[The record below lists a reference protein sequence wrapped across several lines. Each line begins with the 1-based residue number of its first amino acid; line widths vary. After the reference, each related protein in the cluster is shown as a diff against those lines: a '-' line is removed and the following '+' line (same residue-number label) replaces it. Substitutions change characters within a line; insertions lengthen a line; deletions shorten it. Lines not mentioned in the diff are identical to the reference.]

1 MSNHLEPTYLRYI
14 YDGLVKGSIHPE
26 NAAELP
32 DGLIGLY
39 DEVFDERTSFVERQK
54 LLQRFAIWALLKK
67 EVSAAFVA
75 EVLRETED
83 DIQEF
88 ISTYSAW
95 FNSPESG
102 KYQLYHERLKVYLL
116 QRLSEGE
123 AHTLHEKLILRLEQA
138 IEEQK
143 ADEFEW
149 YGLEFLGGHYSV
161 QFQIIGDQSIIE
173 RVKKLTTNSF
183 FDRQISF
190 SGRYK
195 WTTSFYHETLA
206 SLEISDDKLKY
217 AYYYQLCKFYVEE
230 EDKVEQIIREID
242 YFPIDSV
249 VESIE
254 NLGSESLFEKQRQ
267 FTAYFNAIFNL
278 MEVKFLDLDKLK
290 LLNSKL
296 ENCSIH
302 LLSESE
308 DTDISFFPYPL
319 MFLLGAKLNSLGINP
334 AYLYERPKIY
344 KYTFGAISNLDE
356 SLVLMRLNLQPIEYF
371 NFIQSLIV
379 YIETCFISAKKDIH
393 KYDIYTENNPVL
405 NEQIRIYWDLKIKH
419 FESIKFIPFEIEFLE
434 EFLSLIDQMQEWEV
448 EKHLLLLPKD
458 LGVDKTRKLYQH
470 FENNQLFKASNTA
483 VEYFD
488 FLERENLTKTAHL
501 ILNDGLYSPNSTFF
515 LLTQLEHMDR
525 SQIESHFSSY
535 ANYIK
540 NNKFDYV
547 IMDDLFSN
555 YFLLFSNKRIDAITM
570 INRALFSTIDDNN
583 QKDIPYS
590 DKLYLLR
597 LFELPNFLDEITFNQ
612 IIQLKNFKLKYFGSN
627 ENRKLK
633 QKILNQNLEEARS
646 EFLKEGD
653 NFTDPNDYFTSW
665 ELSICELAIKLGM
678 SELVIQL
685 IPKIHF
691 DFRFELLNEVLSN
704 KKDLELI
711 RNIDAIFC
719 LDENKFGLD
728 NEINVAKLRLG
739 LITKSH
745 ILCADNTIEKVYLL
759 EKALKK
765 IELSYLNQERY
776 ILNIG
781 KTLLREEKIQLAV
794 DLLPYLMN
802 YCIPSLSI
810 EIAVTILKLNKDWEE
825 FHFVSE
831 DLLKFYEEQTSQD
844 YASLGLNITSQINH
858 LFEIINIAEE
868 LNIERSAVVASLLLV
883 FDFTNKSTIESFIEC
898 IKIKSIN
905 NDFFK
910 NVAVELIISNNVKC
924 SVLDQLYFLS
934 LLPKSNLVS
943 DTYYSILNNQLS
955 IDTKSIEIGNI
966 LDFLEKADTI
976 EEFYPNSVYKSI
988 LFIALKREHLLESLL
1003 LLGLL
1008 PQTKL
1013 TSDKIKNLLQQ
1024 TSGFELKNETDIFAL
1039 SYFLKVRSKIK
1050 DQTMLRII
1058 EDFAQINRFSI
1069 YSMLF
1074 DDAEMH
1080 VEFPNPGGI
1089 EGKTTLVRNEVFKF
1103 NSTNYTE
1110 NGIWHSDNEQVAIVD
1125 ENGFVSSV
1133 GIGKAT
1139 ITLTAKGVYSTISNS
1154 SSKSIEVIENDVVE
1168 IASDRR
1174 IRNELAKPADQI
1186 NFSPLLYKTMKD
1198 KKIFFE
1204 LLEQHAVYKT
1214 YFPEEYENYHELAH
1228 ELFDLSW
1235 MNFNQEPN

>member
-1 MSNHLEPTYLRYI
+1 MPHLEPTYLRYI
-14 YDGLVKGSIHPE
+14 YDGLLKGSIHPE

-32 DGLIGLY
+32 EGLIGLY
-39 DEVFDERTSFVERQK
+39 EEAFDERTSVVERQK

-75 EVLRETED
+75 EVLGDTED
-83 DIQEF
+83 KIQNF
-88 ISTYSAW
+88 ISTYSSW

-116 QRLSEGE
+116 QKLSEGE
-123 AHTLHEKLILRLEQA
+123 IHGLHEKLISRLERA

-149 YGLEFLGGHYSV
+149 YGLEFLGGHYSE

-242 YFPIDSV
+242 YFPIDIV

-296 ENCSIH
+296 ENCSIQ

-308 DTDISFFPYPL
+308 DKDISFFPYPL

-334 AYLYERPKIY
+334 VYLYERPKIY

-356 SLVLMRLNLQPIEYF
+356 SIVLLRLNLQPIEYF

-405 NEQIRIYWDLKIKH
+405 NDHIRIYWDLKIKH
-419 FESIKFIPFEIEFLE
+419 FESIKFIPYEIEFLE

-458 LGVDKTRKLYQH
+458 LGVEKTRKLYQH
-470 FENNQLFKASNTA
+470 FENNQLFNACNTA
-483 VEYFD
+483 VEHFD
-488 FLERENLTKTAHL
+488 FLEKENLTKTAHL
-501 ILNDGLYSPNSTFF
+501 ILNDGLYSPNATFF
-515 LLTQLEHMDR
+515 LLTQLEHMER

-590 DKLYLLR
+590 DKLHLLR
-597 LFELPNFLDEITFNQ
+597 LFELPNFLDEITFDQ

-627 ENRKLK
+627 DNRKLK
-633 QKILNQNLEEARS
+633 RKILNQNLEEARI

-665 ELSICELAIKLGM
+665 ELFMCELAIKLDM
-678 SELVIQL
+678 FELVIQL
-685 IPKIHF
+685 IPKMHF
-691 DFRFELLNEVLSN
+691 NYRFELLNEVLIN
-704 KKDLELI
+704 KRDVELI
-711 RNIDAIFC
+711 RNINAIFC

-728 NEINVAKLRLG
+728 NKINGAKLELG

-745 ILCADNTIEKVYLL
+745 LLLADKTIDKVYLL

-781 KTLLREEKIQLAV
+781 EALLREEQIQMAV

-802 YCIPSLSI
+802 YNIPSLSI
-810 EIAVTILKLNKDWEE
+810 EIAVTILKINKDWEE
-825 FHFVSE
+825 FHLVSV
-831 DLLKFYEEQTSQD
+831 DLLKFYEEQTSQF
-844 YASLGLNITSQINH
+844 YASFGLNITSQVNN

-868 LNIERSAVVASLLLV
+868 LNIERSAVVVYLLLV
-883 FDFTNKSTIESFIEC
+883 FDFTNKSIIESFIEC

-924 SVLDQLYFLS
+924 SVLDQLYLLS

-943 DTYYSILNNQLS
+943 DAYYSILNNQLL
-955 IDTKSIEIGNI
+955 IDTKSIEIRNI

-976 EEFYPNSVYKSI
+976 EEFYPNSVYESI
-988 LFIALKREHLLESLL
+988 LSIALKREHLLESLL

-1008 PQTKL
+1008 PQRKRA
-1013 TSDKIKNLLQQ
+1013 SDKIKNLLQQ
-1024 TSGFELKNETDIFAL
+1024 TLGFELKNERDMSAL
-1039 SYFLKVRSKIK
+1039 AYFLKVRSKIK
-1050 DQTMLRII
+1050 DQKMLRII
-1058 EDFAQINRFSI
+1058 EDFAQINMFSI
-1069 YSMLF
+1069 YSF
-1074 DDAEMH
+1074 WDEDAEMH
-1080 VEFPNPGGI
+1080 FEFPNPGEI

-1110 NGIWHSDNEQVAIVD
+1110 HGIWHSDNEQVAIVD
-1125 ENGFVSSV
+1125 EYGLVASV
-1133 GIGKAT
+1133 GIGKAK

-1154 SSKSIEVIENDVVE
+1154 SSKSIEVIENEVTKKT
-1168 IASDRR
+1168 SDRM
-1174 IRNELAKPADQI
+1174 IFNELAKPVDQI

-1198 KKIFFE
+1198 KKKFFK

-1214 YFPEEYENYHELAH
+1214 YFPEEYENYPELAQ

>member
-1 MSNHLEPTYLRYI
+1 MPHLEPTYLRYI
-14 YDGLVKGSIHPE
+14 YDGLLKGSIHPE

-39 DEVFDERTSFVERQK
+39 DEAFDERTSVVERQK
-54 LLQRFAIWALLKK
+54 LLERFAIWALLKK

-75 EVLRETED
+75 EVLGDTD
-83 DIQEF
+83 DKIQDF

-116 QRLSEGE
+116 QKLSEKE
-123 AHTLHEKLILRLEQA
+123 IHELHERLILRLEKA
-138 IEEQK
+138 IKEQK

-173 RVKKLTTNSF
+173 RIKKLTTNSF
-183 FDRQISF
+183 FDRQIFF

-217 AYYYQLCKFYVEE
+217 AYYYQLCKFYLEE
-230 EDKVEQIIREID
+230 EDKVEQIISEID
-242 YFPIDSV
+242 YFPIDIV
-249 VESIE
+249 IESIE
-254 NLGSESLFEKQRQ
+254 NVGSESLFEKQRQ

-296 ENCSIH
+296 ENCSIQ

-308 DTDISFFPYPL
+308 DKDISFFSYPL

-334 AYLYERPKIY
+334 AYLYERLEIY
-344 KYTFGAISNLDE
+344 KYTFGAISNFDE

-371 NFIQSLIV
+371 NFIKSLIV
-379 YIETCFISAKKDIH
+379 YIETCFINAKKDIH
-393 KYDIYTENNPVL
+393 KYDIYTDNDPVL
-405 NEQIRIYWDLKIKH
+405 NDQICIYWDLKIKH

-434 EFLSLIDQMQEWEV
+434 KFHRLIEHMPDWDV
-448 EKHLLLLPKD
+448 DKYLLLLPKN
-458 LGVDKTRKLYQH
+458 LGVEEATKLYQH
-470 FENNQLFKASNTA
+470 FEKKQLFNSCNTA

-488 FLERENLTKTAHL
+488 SLEKDNLKHTASS
-501 ILNDGLYSPNSTFF
+501 ILKESLYIPGATLF
-515 LLTQLEHMDR
+515 LLSHLELFD
-525 SQIESHFSSY
+525 SPQIDLHFATY
-535 ANYIK
+535 ASFIN

-555 YFLLFSNKRIDAITM
+555 YFLLFSKKRIDIITM
-570 INRALFSTIDDNN
+570 INRELFSTIDDNN

-590 DKLYLLR
+590 DKLHLLR
-597 LFELPNFLDEITFNQ
+597 LFELPNILDDITFNQ
-612 IIQLKNFKLKYFGSN
+612 IIQLKNFKLKYFGSD

-633 QKILNQNLEEARS
+633 QKILNQNLEAARR
-646 EFLKEGD
+646 EFLNERD
-653 NFTDPNDYFTSW
+653 NFSDPNDYFTSW

-678 SELVIQL
+678 FELLIQL

-704 KKDLELI
+704 KRDLELI

-728 NEINVAKLRLG
+728 NEINVTKLILG

-745 ILCADNTIEKVYLL
+745 LLCADNAIEKVYLL

-781 KTLLREEKIQLAV
+781 KTLLREDKIQLAV

-810 EIAVTILKLNKDWEE
+810 EIAVTILKMNKDWEE
-825 FHFVSE
+825 FHFVSK
-831 DLLKFYEEQTSQD
+831 DLLKFYEEQTSQE
-844 YASLGLNITSQINH
+844 YASLGLNITSQDNY
-858 LFEIINIAEE
+858 LFEIIKIAEE

-898 IKIKSIN
+898 IKIETIN

-910 NVAVELIISNNVKC
+910 NIAVELIISNNVNC
-924 SVLDQLYFLS
+924 CVLDQLYFLT
-934 LLPKSNLVS
+934 LLPKTDFVS
-943 DTYYSILNNQLS
+943 DAYYSILNNQLS
-955 IDTKSIEIGNI
+955 IDTKSIEIHNI

-976 EEFYPNSVYKSI
+976 EEFYPNSVYKTI

-1003 LLGLL
+1003 ILGLL
-1008 PQTKL
+1008 PQTKQTKDL
-1013 TSDKIKNLLQQ
+1013 IEKLLLQILEL
-1024 TSGFELKNETDIFAL
+1024 ELKNERDISAL
-1039 SYFLKVRSKIK
+1039 YYFLKLRSRIR
-1050 DQTMLRII
+1050 DQSMMRII
-1058 EDFAQINRFSI
+1058 EDFAQNNLFSI
-1069 YSMLF
+1069 YSIW
-1074 DDAEMH
+1074 DEDAEMH
-1080 VEFPNPGGI
+1080 FEFPNPGGI
-1089 EGKTTLVRNEVFKF
+1089 QGNTTLLRNEVFQFHSK
-1103 NSTNYTE
+1103 NYTE
-1110 NGIWHSDNEQVAIVD
+1110 LGVWSSDNEQVAIVD
-1125 ENGFVSSV
+1125 ENGFVSSI

-1139 ITLTAKGVYSTISNS
+1139 ISLSVTSVYSNISNS
-1154 SSKSIEVIENDVVE
+1154 SSIFIEVIENEVAE
-1168 IASDRR
+1168 MASNL
-1174 IRNELAKPADQI
+1174 IMSNELSKPADQI

-1198 KKIFFE
+1198 KKKFSK

-1214 YFPEEYENYHELAH
+1214 YFPEDYENYLELAN
-1228 ELFDLSW
+1228 EIFDLSW
-1235 MNFNQEPN
+1235 MNFNQEIN